1 MATHSTIFVL
11 TIDFTPSSISSLGLI
26 DRGLSIKGS
35 HVASLPAMRE
45 MFDFCTERGVVAE
58 MERFPFT
65 IQGVGDAFQALEGGR
80 VRYKAVVCR
89 EV

>member
-1 MATHSTIFVL
+1 
-11 TIDFTPSSISSLGLI
+11 
-26 DRGLSIKGS
+26 
-35 HVASLPAMRE
+35 MRE